1 MGEALRSLKF
11 RVPTINRCR
20 LAQLKL
26 ESKVQRSRVQEL
38 TGSMGGKLGM
48 LLILIATALIA
59 CAPPRPKSVLVEFSF
74 ESEAE
79 RDGVMRRWDALGFPT
94 RQEVDIK
101 EVNIR
106 YQESSTALVTVMT
119 HKLAPTLS
127 FEFVAKEDQTAG
139 WRGVLADF
147 DLLCSVVGNS
157 RRVDSYARVDAEI
170 SVRARVE
177 KSLAPC
183 VQRMPLE

>member
-1 MGEALRSLKF
+1 MGEALRPLKF
-11 RVPTINRCR
+11 RVPTINRCWF
-20 LAQLKL
+20 AQLRL
-26 ESKVQRSRVQEL
+26 ESKVLRLRVQEL
-38 TGSMGGKLGM
+38 AGPMGGRLEM

-59 CAPPRPKSVLVEFSF
+59 CAPPRPKSVFVELSF

-79 RDGVMRRWDALGFPT
+79 RDGVMRRWDTLGFPT

-127 FEFVAKEDQTAG
+127 FEFVAKEDSTAG
-139 WRGVLADF
+139 WRGALADF

-170 SVRARVE
+170 SVRSRVE
-177 KSLAPC
+177 TSLVPC
-183 VQRMPLE
+183 VQRMLLE